1 MAGKRFQ
8 KIVLWSAV
16 FLLCA
21 SVRLPALESD
31 TAVLTLKDGAFTL
44 DTKTLPHEKLSG
56 GFYVYD
62 GENGKTYT
70 GRDALENSGF
80 TWT

>member
-1 MAGKRFQ
+1 MTCKKHR

-16 FLLCA
+16 FLLCV

-44 DTKTLPHEKLSG
+44 DTKTLPHERLSG

-62 GENGKTYT
+62 GMNGKTYT
-70 GRDALENSGF
+70 L
-80 TWT
+80 

>member
-8 KIVLWSAV
+8 IIVLWSAV

-44 DTKTLPHEKLSG
+44 DTKTLPNEKLSG

-70 GRDALENSGF
+70 GRVALEF
-80 TWT
+80 TG